1 MCVRCRTGRR
11 RGQGALNS
19 AGLLGRGTL
28 LPVVRSGTAF
38 DSERLGPRHDTN
50 PSLEVMA
57 PMKGCRHGRFG
68 RSRFALEV
76 LAIALRARGRCSRAS
91 RSRSL
96 QSRFALE
103 VVAIALRARGRCN
116 RASRSRSLQSRFAL
130 EVVAIALRARGRCNR
145 ASRSRSLQSRFALE
159 VVALADCFATCSLW
173 CFQSPKAAA
182 VAAAAQTSCPSD
194 SVRTQFGRS
203 LGAAGLS
210 LRNG

>member
-68 RSRFALEV
+68 ARASRSRSLQSRFALEV
-76 LAIALRARGRCSRAS
+76 VAVALRARGRCNRAS

-145 ASRSRSLQSRFALE
+145 ASRSRSLRSQTALQL
-159 VVALADCFATCSLW
+159 VSLW

-182 VAAAAQTSCPSD
+182 VAAAAQTSRPSD

-203 LGAAGLS
+203 LGA
-210 LRNG
+210 RRP